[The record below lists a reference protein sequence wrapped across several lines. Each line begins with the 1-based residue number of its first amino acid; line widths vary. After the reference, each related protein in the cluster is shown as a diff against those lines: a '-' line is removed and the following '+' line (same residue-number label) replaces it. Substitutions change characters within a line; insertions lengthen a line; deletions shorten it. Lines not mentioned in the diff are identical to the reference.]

1 MYRRDGAAGQRGAR
15 RGALE
20 LGSGGVFGFF
30 LPWTAPT
37 HPEPPHGAP
46 GGRLEETE
54 CRSCP
59 PSTSKPAHVVVVR
72 LLERGRAG
80 RVIRRRLMEA
90 AQEEGR
96 PLTRQ
101 ALCAWRKL
109 KRGVPPQR
117 VAVVA
122 WVLGLQTSQVRP
134 DLFARTSL
142 EAIASQPRRSA

>member
-1 MYRRDGAAGQRGAR
+1 MPKPIDLEATRAVVQRI
-15 RGALE
+15 
-20 LGSGGVFGFF
+20 
-30 LPWTAPT
+30 
-37 HPEPPHGAP
+37 
-46 GGRLEETE
+46 
-54 CRSCP
+54 
-59 PSTSKPAHVVVVR
+59 
-72 LLERGRAG
+72 LERGRAG

-101 ALCAWRKL
+101 ALCAWREL
-109 KRGVPPQR
+109 KRGVPPKR